1 MLGLLDFIFTKQ
13 ALCNYAKCSG
23 EIKKTAANNKKG
35 HIHIFRFNSG
45 IRPQNS
51 LRILLSNFQKREKKM
66 HKQNSNI
73 DVLRERNKP
82 LSVPI

>member
-1 MLGLLDFIFTKQ
+1 MQ
-13 ALCNYAKCSG
+13 NVQ
-23 EIKKTAANNKKG
+23 ERQKTVANNKKG
-35 HIHIFRFNSG
+35 HIYIFRFNSG
-45 IRPQNS
+45 IRPQNFS
-51 LRILLSNFQKREKKM
+51 LSNFQKREKKM